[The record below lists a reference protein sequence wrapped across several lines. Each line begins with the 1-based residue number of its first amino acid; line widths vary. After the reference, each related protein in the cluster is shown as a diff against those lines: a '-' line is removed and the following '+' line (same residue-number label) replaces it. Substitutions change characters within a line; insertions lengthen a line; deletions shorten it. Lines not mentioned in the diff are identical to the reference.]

1 MIKKSYKAQALIL
14 SLVVFACNQQTSS
27 DAPASLK
34 TFEDSVAY
42 AYGVQ
47 IAQSLKQVDS
57 TMNADIVAKGMVEA
71 FGSKEQ
77 IALEDTRALMQKK
90 DEQIQKEKMSAG
102 NDFLEKNKA
111 KEGVIVTASGL
122 QYTVNVE
129 GTGATPGPT
138 DKVTVHYTGKL
149 TDGTVFDSSVQ
160 RGEPIQFGVNQ
171 VIPGWTEGLQLMK
184 EGAKYTLVIPSEL
197 GYGARGAG
205 GAIPPNAV
213 LVFDVELISV
223 DK

>member
-1 MIKKSYKAQALIL
+1 MIKKSYLVQAVVLM
-14 SLVVFACNQQTSS
+14 LVAVACNQEKAGS
-27 DAPASLK
+27 PAAIK
-34 TFEDSVAY
+34 TFKDSVSY

-47 IAQSLKQVDS
+47 LAESLRQVDEN
-57 TMNADIVAKGMVEA
+57 MDVAMVAKGLIEA
-71 FGSKEQ
+71 FDSASQ
-77 IALEDTRALMQKK
+77 IPLNETNQIIQKK
-90 DEQIQKEKMSAG
+90 EMSAG
-102 NDFLEKNKA
+102 NDFLEENKK
-111 KEGVIVTASGL
+111 KEGVQVTASGL
-122 QYTVNVE
+122 QYVVNEE
-129 GTGATPGPT
+129 GTGASPGPT

-149 TDGTVFDSSVQ
+149 IDGTVFDSSVQ

-184 EGAKYTLVIPSEL
+184 EGAKYTLTIPSGL

-205 GAIPPNAV
+205 GVIPPNAV